1 MQVKKYIEPMSRQKL
16 MNQIYHLD
24 LEARSACISFLQ
36 EQYPVISRD
45 IAEKLIHLIFEN
57 NFKFY
62 FPNHFGLLHNGCIF
76 GYPFIWLLNELE
88 VGGIQYLYHN
98 GIWQIH
104 WDAGDRYEGI
114 IRRDQRKTI
123 KFLLTTGPI
132 DEKEQQVWQEHGLI
146 FFAYADPAASIW
158 QYPFPENS
166 DLSCNT
172 EFLLSLKLAAH
183 N

>member
-1 MQVKKYIEPMSRQKL
+1 MQVKEYIEPMSRQKL
-16 MNQIYHLD
+16 INQIYHLD
-24 LEARSACISFLQ
+24 LEALSACISFLI
-36 EQYPVISRD
+36 EQYPLMSREQ
-45 IAEKLIHLIFEN
+45 AEKLIDLIFEN
-57 NFKFY
+57 NFKY
-62 FPNHFGLLHNGCIF
+62 RLPNHFGKIHDGTNF

-88 VGGIQYLYHN
+88 VGGIQYLYQN

-114 IRRDQRKTI
+114 IRRNQRKTI
-123 KFLLTTGPI
+123 KFLVTTGPI
-132 DEKEQQVWQEHGLI
+132 GEQEQRLWEEHGLI

-158 QYPFPENS
+158 QYPFPENA

-172 EFLLSLKLAAH
+172 EYLVSLKLAAH